1 MTGWENKI
9 RNRAVLSD
17 ISVITAL
24 KRMDDERVK
33 LLLVF
38 EKEEFLG
45 LLTIGDIQ
53 RAIIAGNALS
63 DPIEGIMDR
72 HKEYAGTSDSIDQIK
87 ERILAM
93 RAECM
98 PVVDE
103 DGKLVNVY
111 FWNDFWKNNVP
122 ESMHA
127 TFDLPVV
134 IMAGGMGTRM
144 RPLTNIFPKPLLPI
158 SEKTIIEEIMDRF
171 VAYGSNH
178 FYLSVNYKA
187 DVIKRYFENS
197 GNNNYRIEYFQEPRP
212 LGTIGSLY
220 LIKNK
225 IDRTFFISNCDI
237 LIEED
242 YAEILK
248 YHRENGNEITV
259 VAALK
264 NYPIPYGVLET
275 SEGGKLEYITEKPDI
290 TFKINTGVYIL
301 EPHLLHEIP
310 EDQFYHITQ
319 LIEKVSD
326 RGGRVGVFPVSEKSW
341 TDIGDWHEYLK
352 VLNY

>member
-1 MTGWENKI
+1 MTGWRDKI
-9 RNRAVLSD
+9 RNRSVLSD
-17 ISVITAL
+17 VSVITAL
-24 KRMDDERVK
+24 KKMDNEHVK

-38 EKEEFLG
+38 EENEFTG

-53 RAIIAGNALS
+53 RAIIAGNALA
-63 DPIEGIMDR
+63 DPIKGIMDR
-72 HKEYAGTSDSIDQIK
+72 NKAYAGVADSVEQIK
-87 ERILAM
+87 GKMLAM

-98 PVVDE
+98 PVLDT
-103 DGKLVNVY
+103 DGKLVEVY

-122 ESMHA
+122 ENIHA

-158 SEKTIIEEIMDRF
+158 SKKTIIEEIMDRF
-171 VAYGSNH
+171 VAYGSDK

-187 DVIKRYFENS
+187 DVIKRYFENLE
-197 GNNNYRIEYFQEPRP
+197 NNHYQIEYFQEPRP

-220 LIKNK
+220 LIKDK

-237 LIEED
+237 IIEED

-248 YHRENGNEITV
+248 YHREHRNEITV

-301 EPHLLHEIP
+301 EPHLLNEIP

-319 LIEKVSD
+319 LIEKVNN
-326 RGGRVGVFPVSEKSW
+326 RGGKVGVFPVSEKSW